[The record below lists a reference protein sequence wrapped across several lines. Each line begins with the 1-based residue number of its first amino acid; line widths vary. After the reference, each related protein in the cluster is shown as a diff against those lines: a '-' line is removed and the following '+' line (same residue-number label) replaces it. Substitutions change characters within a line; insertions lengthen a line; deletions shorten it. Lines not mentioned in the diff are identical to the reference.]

1 MILVTGATGMLG
13 AHFLLHLAQQKQQ
26 LRAVYRDE
34 SKRKTI
40 RDFFDYNQCQDLFA
54 SIDWLKV
61 SLDNLAEV
69 EEALDGVKQVI
80 HCAALISF
88 NPKDEKRLFEANVTI
103 TKVLVNALLAKP
115 AKLLYISSVAA
126 LESDERSYYGHSKYL
141 GELEVLRGIQE
152 GLDARVI
159 RPGVIL
165 SYFFWKSPSLA
176 LFKLAFRIK
185 DLCFSGVTGFIA
197 AEDVVS
203 SSLKLME
210 QQKQLDVTLVSHHLS
225 YCTLI
230 NLIRGA
236 VDKSTAHR
244 ALSKKKLLTVM
255 RLSKLMTFLGF
266 KRLVLSEGL
275 INTLYSENKY
285 QTLDEYSV
293 FEGTKARDFE
303 AYVKQL
309 ALNYQQFRRG

>member
-26 LRAVYRDE
+26 LRAVYRE
-34 SKRKTI
+34 ASKLETI
-40 RDFFDYNQCQDLFA
+40 RDFFNYNHSQELFA
-54 SIDWLKV
+54 SIEWVKV

-69 EEALDGVKQVI
+69 EEALEGVKQVI

-103 TKVLVNALLAKP
+103 TKVLVNALLDKP
-115 AKLLYISSVAA
+115 VKLLYISSVAA

-141 GELEVLRGIQE
+141 GELEVFRGVQE
-152 GLDARVI
+152 GLDAWVV

-165 SYFFWKSPSLA
+165 SDFFWKSPSLA

-203 SSLKLME
+203 SSLKLMKQQE
-210 QQKQLDVTLVSHHLS
+210 QRDATLVSHHLT

-236 VDKSTAHR
+236 VEKSAAHR
-244 ALSKKKLLTVM
+244 ALSKEKLLVIM
-255 RLSKLMTFLGF
+255 RLSKIMTFLGF

-275 INTLYSENKY
+275 INTLYAENHY
-285 QTLDEYSV
+285 QTLSEYSV
-293 FEGTKARDFE
+293 FEGLETRDFE
-303 AYVKQL
+303 AYVTKL
-309 ALNYQQFRRG
+309 ALNYKQFRRG

>member
-26 LRAVYRDE
+26 LRAVYRE
-34 SKRKTI
+34 QSKREMI
-40 RDFFDYNQCQDLFA
+40 RAFFDHNKCQDLFA
-54 SIDWLKV
+54 SIEWVKV

-69 EEALDGVKQVI
+69 EEALEGVKQVI

-88 NPKDEKRLFEANVTI
+88 NPKDEKRLFKANVAI
-103 TKVLVNALLAKP
+103 TKVLVNALLDKP
-115 AKLLYISSVAA
+115 VKLLYISSVAA
-126 LESDERSYYGHSKYL
+126 LESDERSYYGHSKCL
-141 GELEVLRGIQE
+141 GELEVFRGIQE
-152 GLDARVI
+152 GLDAWVV

-165 SYFFWKSPSLA
+165 SDFFWKSPSLA

-197 AEDVVS
+197 AEDVVKC
-203 SSLKLME
+203 SLILMQQQE
-210 QQKQLDVTLVSHHLS
+210 QRDVTLVSHHLT

-236 VDKSTAHR
+236 VGKSAAHR
-244 ALSKKKLLTVM
+244 ALGKEKLLAIM
-255 RLSKLMTFLGF
+255 RLSKIMTFLGF

-275 INTLYSENKY
+275 INTLYAENHYKI
-285 QTLDEYSV
+285 LSEYSV
-293 FEGTKARDFE
+293 FEDLETRDFE
-303 AYVKQL
+303 AYVTQL

>member
-13 AHFLLHLAQQKQQ
+13 AHFLLYLAQQKQQ

-34 SKRKTI
+34 SKRETI
-40 RDFFDYNQCQDLFA
+40 RNFFNYNQSQELFD
-54 SIDWLKV
+54 SIDWVKV
-61 SLDNLAEV
+61 SLDNLAEI
-69 EEALDGVKQVI
+69 EEALEGVKQVI

-103 TKVLVNALLAKP
+103 TKVLVNALLAKS

-141 GELEVLRGIQE
+141 GELEVFRGIQE
-152 GLDARVI
+152 GLDAWVV

-165 SYFFWKSPSLA
+165 SDFFWKSPSLA

-197 AEDVVS
+197 AEDVVKC
-203 SSLKLME
+203 SLKLMQQQE
-210 QQKQLDVTLVSHHLS
+210 QREVTLVSHHLT

-236 VDKSTAHR
+236 VGKSAAHR
-244 ALSKKKLLTVM
+244 ALGKEKLLAIM
-255 RLSKLMTFLGF
+255 RLSKIMTFLGF

-275 INTLYSENKY
+275 INTLYAKNHY
-285 QTLDEYSV
+285 QTLSECSV
-293 FEGTKARDFE
+293 FEGLETRDFE